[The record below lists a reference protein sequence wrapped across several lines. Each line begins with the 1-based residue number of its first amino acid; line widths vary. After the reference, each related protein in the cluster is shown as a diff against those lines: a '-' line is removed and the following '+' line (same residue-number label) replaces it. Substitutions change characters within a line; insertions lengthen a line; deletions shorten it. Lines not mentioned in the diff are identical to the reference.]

1 MTETV
6 AIIGATDKPN
16 RYANKAMHA
25 LLKHGH
31 EVVLVNPFK
40 LEVEGRKCLDSVAD
54 YNGKIDTVTLYVNPK
69 RFQDHLDAVI
79 RVQPKRVIMN
89 PGTEDDAH
97 QRTLEDAGIEVVRA
111 CTLVLLS
118 TNQFEPH
125 QKNEDY
131 TER

>member
-6 AIIGATDKPN
+6 AIIGATDKAD

-25 LLKHGH
+25 LQKHGH

-40 LEVEGRKCLDSVAD
+40 KEIEGQECLESVTAYD
-54 YNGKIDTVTLYVNPK
+54 GKVDTVTLYVNPK
-69 RFQDHLDAVI
+69 RFQDHIDAVLKI
-79 RVQPKRVIMN
+79 QPKRVIMN

-97 QRTLEDAGIEVVRA
+97 QQTLEDARIEVLRA

-118 TNQFEPH
+118 TNQF
-125 QKNEDY
+125 
-131 TER
+131 

>member
-6 AIIGATDKPN
+6 AIIGATDKAD

-25 LLKHGH
+25 LRKHGH

-40 LEVEGRKCLDSVAD
+40 QEIEGQECLESVAD
-54 YNGKIDTVTLYVNPK
+54 YDGKVDTVTLYVNPT
-69 RFQDHLDAVI
+69 RFQDHIDSILAI
-79 RVQPKRVIMN
+79 QPKRVIMN

-97 QRTLEDAGIEVVRA
+97 QRTLEEAGIEVVRA

-118 TNQFEPH
+118 TGQF
-125 QKNEDY
+125 
-131 TER
+131 